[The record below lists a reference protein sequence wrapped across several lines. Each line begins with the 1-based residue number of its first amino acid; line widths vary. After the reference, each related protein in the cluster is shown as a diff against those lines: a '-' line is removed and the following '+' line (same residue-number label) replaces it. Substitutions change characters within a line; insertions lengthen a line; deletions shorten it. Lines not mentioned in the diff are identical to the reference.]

1 MPYQKTENPDTW
13 CLNFDSNGVQSS
25 AKIDLK
31 GATVISWVVNG
42 QEILFLSSKAD
53 RTSKKA
59 IRGGIPLVFPQFGKV
74 ESPNPVATL
83 PQHGFARIS
92 QWKLDEENS
101 SEASE
106 FISVSFSLD
115 SSDLKEQHSDL
126 AESWAYPFTLTYT
139 VCLSAFSLST
149 TLKVCTT
156 SEKEL
161 PITPLLHS
169 YFATE
174 DITQTFISGVKKG
187 PFVDKTKS
195 GAPTQ
200 EFSGEKIIISQEVDE
215 IHFDAFGSDK
225 VSLNF
230 GSSVPYKLEFNSIE
244 LPDVVVWNPWIEKC
258 IATQDLKDD
267 DYLKFICVELGNIKK
282 PFLLSSNS
290 PLTFGQRI
298 SLVKVE

>member
-1 MPYQKTENPDTW
+1 MASQE
-13 CLNFDSNGVQSS
+13 L
-25 AKIDLK
+25 
-31 GATVISWVVNG
+31 VNG
-42 QEILFLSSKAD
+42 NLMKKTVRKHQNLFLYHSALIAQILKNSTPTLQKVGH
-53 RTSKKA
+53 TLLLSH
-59 IRGGIPLVFPQFGKV
+59 IQF
-74 ESPNPVATL
+74 
-83 PQHGFARIS
+83 
-92 QWKLDEENS
+92 
-101 SEASE
+101 AS
-106 FISVSFSLD
+106 V
-115 SSDLKEQHSDL
+115 H
-126 AESWAYPFTLTYT
+126 
-139 VCLSAFSLST
+139 FSLST
-149 TLKVCTT
+149 TLKVSTT
-156 SEKEL
+156 SEKDL

-187 PFVDKTKS
+187 SFVDKTKS

-200 EFSGEKIIISQEVDE
+200 EFSGEKITISQEVDE

-230 GSSVPYKLEFNSIE
+230 GSSVPYKLEFNSIG

-258 IATQDLKDD
+258 IATQDLKND